1 VPFGGARSAH
11 SVLAVQKMFFLL
23 KNHLSDL
30 SYQSDKEGT
39 CMDEKN
45 AKAMS
50 YSVIAAAWLA
60 VFCLFG
66 YRATFAVLSGPMAST
81 MNWTG
86 AEVSL
91 GYSLMMTIYAI
102 TAFFSGMIID
112 KWGTKP
118 VYAIAAVFGMLG
130 FYLTSR
136 VDSLWAYY
144 ACYAIFA
151 GIGTGMLWVSSTIS
165 VRKWFVGKYYAKMW
179 GIAFAGAPMAQV
191 LLSLGVKPMLVQN
204 AAQWRDAMSYL
215 AWITLALLLI
225 AAMLAKKNPE
235 QYGIIPFGA
244 VPAAP
249 GADTKTEHIWSVGEA
264 FGTSA
269 IWGAVLAFLTSMV
282 AEFLI
287 WTQVVRYWTKDLQ
300 MSLDYATNLYVAIG
314 IAGIFT
320 MPLMGIMA
328 DKVVGHLGNEVR
340 GRKVMLV
347 FAPLVGVAACM
358 LLLNMNAESGLL
370 GIVVCILFA
379 TYWAIEPGGVVGY
392 SGAIYGRVSL
402 GKIWGTATLIVMGIG
417 PALGSFMGGY
427 LADTSGNFTASI
439 QFAMAAFAISAVVAF
454 LLPLSATAKAAR
466 GNTNTIPMDTNK

>member
-1 VPFGGARSAH
+1 
-11 SVLAVQKMFFLL
+11 
-23 KNHLSDL
+23 
-30 SYQSDKEGT
+30 
-39 CMDEKN
+39 MDNQN
-45 AKAMS
+45 AKGMS
-50 YSVIAAAWLA
+50 YSVIAASFLA

-118 VYAIAAVFGMLG
+118 VYAIAAVFAMLG
-130 FYLTSR
+130 FWLTSR
-136 VDSLWAYY
+136 VDSLFAYY

-179 GIAFAGAPMAQV
+179 GIAFAGAPLAQV
-191 LLSLGVKPMLVQN
+191 LLSLGVKPLLVQN
-204 AAQWRDAMSYL
+204 AAQWRDAMNYM
-215 AWITLALLLI
+215 AWIVLVLLFV
-225 AAMLAKKNPE
+225 AAALAKKNPE
-235 QYGIIPFGA
+235 QYGITPFGA
-244 VPAAP
+244 IQAAP
-249 GADTKTEHIWSVGEA
+249 GTVGKPEYVWRVGEA
-264 FGTSA
+264 FGTTA
-269 IWGAVLAFLTSMV
+269 IWGAIFAFMGCMIG
-282 AEFLI
+282 EFLI
-287 WTQVVRYWTKDLQ
+287 WTQVVRYWTKDLG
-300 MSLDYATNLYVAIG
+300 MPLDSATNLYVAIG

-320 MPLMGIMA
+320 MPLMGIVA
-328 DKVVGHLGNEVR
+328 DKVVVRLGNEIK

-347 FAPLVGVAACM
+347 FAPLVGIVACF
-358 LLLNMNAESGLL
+358 LLLNMTATSTLL
-370 GIVVCILFA
+370 GVVVCILFA

-392 SGAIYGRVSL
+392 AGAIYGRVSL
-402 GKIWGTATLIVMGIG
+402 GKIWGFATLIVMGIG

-439 QFAMAAFAISAVVAF
+439 KFAMVSFAISAIVAVM
-454 LLPLSATAKAAR
+454 LPMSATSKAAAQESA
-466 GNTNTIPMDTNK
+466 NTSSAEIKS

>member
-1 VPFGGARSAH
+1 
-11 SVLAVQKMFFLL
+11 
-23 KNHLSDL
+23 
-30 SYQSDKEGT
+30 
-39 CMDEKN
+39 MDNQN
-45 AKAMS
+45 AKGMS
-50 YSVIAAAWLA
+50 YSVIAASFLA

-81 MNWTG
+81 MKWSG

-136 VDSLWAYY
+136 VETLFAYY
-144 ACYAIFA
+144 ACYAVFA

-165 VRKWFVGKYYAKMW
+165 VRKWFVGKFYAKMW
-179 GIAFAGAPMAQV
+179 GIAFAGAPLAQV
-191 LLSLGVKPMLVQN
+191 LLSLGVKPLLVQN
-204 AAQWRDAMSYL
+204 AAQWRDAMNYL
-215 AWITLALLLI
+215 AWITLGLLLV

-235 QYGIIPFGA
+235 QYGITPFGA
-244 VPAAP
+244 MPAAP
-249 GADTKTEHIWSVGEA
+249 GAAAKPEHIWNVGEA
-264 FGTSA
+264 FGTTA
-269 IWGAVLAFLTSMV
+269 IWGAIIAFLTSMV

-287 WTQVVRYWTKDLQ
+287 WTQVVRYWTKDLN
-300 MSLDYATNLYVAIG
+300 MSLDSATNLYVAIG

-320 MPLMGIMA
+320 MPLMGIVA
-328 DKVVGHLGNEVR
+328 DKVVGHLGNEVK
-340 GRKVMLV
+340 GRKAMLV
-347 FAPLVGVAACM
+347 FAPLVGVAACL
-358 LLLNMNAESGLL
+358 LLLNMKATSTVL

-392 SGAIYGRVSL
+392 SGAVYGRVSL

-439 QFAMAAFAISAVVAF
+439 QFAMASFAISAVVAF
-454 LLPLSATAKAAR
+454 FLPLTATSKAEVAQQEPVKV
-466 GNTNTIPMDTNK
+466 TA

>member
-1 VPFGGARSAH
+1 MGN
-11 SVLAVQKMFFLL
+11 Q
-23 KNHLSDL
+23 
-30 SYQSDKEGT
+30 
-39 CMDEKN
+39 N
-45 AKAMS
+45 AKSMS

-81 MNWTG
+81 MKWTG

-91 GYSLMMTIYAI
+91 GYSLMMSIYAI

-118 VYAIAAVFGMLG
+118 VYTIAAVFGMLG

-136 VDSLWAYY
+136 VDNLMAYY
-144 ACYAIFA
+144 ACYSIFA

-191 LLSLGVKPMLVQN
+191 LLSLGVKPLLVQN
-204 AAQWRDAMSYL
+204 AAQWRDAMNYL
-215 AWITLALLLI
+215 AWITLVMLLI
-225 AAMLAKKNPE
+225 AAWLAKRNPE
-235 QYGIIPFGA
+235 QYGITPFGA

-249 GADTKTEHIWSVGEA
+249 GAAAKPEHIWSVGEA
-264 FGTSA
+264 FGTAA

-287 WTQVVRYWTKDLQ
+287 WTQVVRYWTKDLG
-300 MSLDYATNLYVAIG
+300 MSLDSATNLYVAIG

-320 MPLMGIMA
+320 MPLMGIVA
-328 DKVVGHLGNEVR
+328 DKVVGYLGNEVK
-340 GRKVMLV
+340 GRKAMLV
-347 FAPLVGVAACM
+347 FAPLVGVLACV
-358 LLLNMNAESGLL
+358 LLLKMDASSGLL

-392 SGAIYGRVSL
+392 SGAVYGRVSL

-417 PALGSFMGGY
+417 PALGSYMGGY
-427 LADTSGNFTASI
+427 LADASGNFTASI
-439 QFAMAAFAISAVVAF
+439 KFAMAAFAVSAIVAF
-454 LLPLSATAKAAR
+454 LLPLSATAKVTVQGSPNAASVE
-466 GNTNTIPMDTNK
+466 KKS

>member
-1 VPFGGARSAH
+1 
-11 SVLAVQKMFFLL
+11 
-23 KNHLSDL
+23 
-30 SYQSDKEGT
+30 
-39 CMDEKN
+39 MDNQN
-45 AKAMS
+45 AKSMS
-50 YSVIAAAWLA
+50 YSVIAASFLA

-81 MNWTG
+81 MKWTG

-118 VYAIAAVFGMLG
+118 VYAIAAVFAMLG
-130 FYLTSR
+130 FWLTSR
-136 VDSLWAYY
+136 VESLFAYY
-144 ACYAIFA
+144 ACYAVFA

-165 VRKWFVGKYYAKMW
+165 VRKWFVGKFYAKMW
-179 GIAFAGAPMAQV
+179 GIAFAGAPLAQV
-191 LLSLGVKPMLVQN
+191 LLSLGVKPLLVQN
-204 AAQWRDAMSYL
+204 AAQWRDAMNYL
-215 AWITLALLLI
+215 AWIVLVLLLV

-235 QYGIIPFGA
+235 QYGITPFGA
-244 VPAAP
+244 MPAAP
-249 GADTKTEHIWSVGEA
+249 GAAAKPEYVWNVSEA
-264 FGTSA
+264 FGTPA
-269 IWGAVLAFLTSMV
+269 IWGAILAFLTSMV

-287 WTQVVRYWTKDLQ
+287 WTQVVRYWTKDLSI
-300 MSLDYATNLYVAIG
+300 SLDSATNLYVAIG

-320 MPLMGIMA
+320 MPLMGIVA
-328 DKVVGHLGNEVR
+328 DKVVGHLGNEVK
-340 GRKVMLV
+340 GRKAMLV
-347 FAPLVGVAACM
+347 FAPLVGVAACI
-358 LLLNMNAESGLL
+358 LLLNMKSTSTLL

-392 SGAIYGRVSL
+392 SGAVYGRVSL

-439 QFAMAAFAISAVVAF
+439 QFAMASFAISAAVAF
-454 LLPLSATAKAAR
+454 FLPLTATSKAAVAQAQEAAKV
-466 GNTNTIPMDTNK
+466 TA

>member
-1 VPFGGARSAH
+1 
-11 SVLAVQKMFFLL
+11 
-23 KNHLSDL
+23 
-30 SYQSDKEGT
+30 
-39 CMDEKN
+39 
-45 AKAMS
+45 MS
-50 YSVIAAAWLA
+50 YSVIAASFLA

-81 MNWTG
+81 MKWTG

-130 FYLTSR
+130 FWLTSR
-136 VDSLWAYY
+136 VESLFAYY
-144 ACYAIFA
+144 ACYAVFA

-179 GIAFAGAPMAQV
+179 GIAFAGAPIAQV
-191 LLSLGVKPMLVQN
+191 VLSLGVKPMLVQN
-204 AAQWRDAMSYL
+204 AAQWRDAMNYL
-215 AWITLALLLI
+215 AWITLGLLLV

-235 QYGIIPFGA
+235 QYGITPFGA

-249 GADTKTEHIWSVGEA
+249 GSNAKPEYVWSVGEA
-264 FGTSA
+264 FRTPA

-287 WTQVVRYWTKDLQ
+287 WTQVVRYWTKDLA
-300 MSLDYATNLYVAIG
+300 MTLDSATNLYVAIG
-314 IAGIFT
+314 IAGIIT
-320 MPLMGIMA
+320 MPLMGVVA
-328 DKVVGHLGNEVR
+328 DKVVGYLGNEVK
-340 GRKVMLV
+340 GRKAMLV

-358 LLLNMNAESGLL
+358 LLLNMTAQSGIL
-370 GIVVCILFA
+370 GVVVCILFA

-392 SGAIYGRVSL
+392 SGAVYGRISL

-439 QFAMAAFAISAVVAF
+439 KFAMASFAISAVVAF
-454 LLPLSATAKAAR
+454 MLPLSATSKAAVAEAEAKQTMSPSA
-466 GNTNTIPMDTNK
+466 GN

>member
-1 VPFGGARSAH
+1 MEN
-11 SVLAVQKMFFLL
+11 Q
-23 KNHLSDL
+23 
-30 SYQSDKEGT
+30 
-39 CMDEKN
+39 N
-45 AKAMS
+45 AKGMS
-50 YSVIAAAWLA
+50 YSVIAASFLA

-81 MNWTG
+81 MKWTG

-136 VDSLWAYY
+136 VETLFAYY

-165 VRKWFVGKYYAKMW
+165 VRKWFVGKFYAKMW
-179 GIAFAGAPMAQV
+179 GIAFAGAPLAQV
-191 LLSLGVKPMLVQN
+191 LLSLGVKPLLVQN
-204 AAQWRDAMSYL
+204 AAQWRDAMNYL
-215 AWITLALLLI
+215 AWITLGLLLV

-235 QYGIIPFGA
+235 QYGITPFGA
-244 VPAAP
+244 MPAAP
-249 GADTKTEHIWSVGEA
+249 GAAAKPEHIWNVGEA
-264 FGTSA
+264 FGTTA
-269 IWGAVLAFLTSMV
+269 IWGAIIAFLTSMV

-287 WTQVVRYWTKDLQ
+287 WTQVVRYWTKDLN
-300 MSLDYATNLYVAIG
+300 MSLDSATNLYVAIG

-320 MPLMGIMA
+320 MPLMGIVA
-328 DKVVGHLGNEVR
+328 DKVVGHLGNEVK
-340 GRKVMLV
+340 GRKAMLV
-347 FAPLVGVAACM
+347 FAPLVGVAACL
-358 LLLNMNAESGLL
+358 LLLNMKATSTVL

-392 SGAIYGRVSL
+392 SGAVYGRVSL

-439 QFAMAAFAISAVVAF
+439 QFAMASFAISAVVAF
-454 LLPLSATAKAAR
+454 LLPLTATSKVVVTQDASKVTA
-466 GNTNTIPMDTNK
+466 

>member
-1 VPFGGARSAH
+1 
-11 SVLAVQKMFFLL
+11 
-23 KNHLSDL
+23 
-30 SYQSDKEGT
+30 
-39 CMDEKN
+39 MDNQN
-45 AKAMS
+45 AKGMS
-50 YSVIAAAWLA
+50 YSVIAASFLA

-81 MNWTG
+81 MKWTG

-91 GYSLMMTIYAI
+91 GYSLMMSIYAI

-130 FYLTSR
+130 FWLTSR
-136 VDSLWAYY
+136 VESLFAYY

-179 GIAFAGAPMAQV
+179 GIAFAGAPIAQV
-191 LLSLGVKPMLVQN
+191 VLSLGVKPMLVQN
-204 AAQWRDAMSYL
+204 AAQWRDAMNYL
-215 AWITLALLLI
+215 AWVTLGLLLI

-235 QYGIIPFGA
+235 QYGITPFGA
-244 VPAAP
+244 MPQAP
-249 GADTKTEHIWSVGEA
+249 GANAKPEYVWGVGEA
-264 FGTSA
+264 FGTFA
-269 IWGAVLAFLTSMV
+269 IWGAVLAFLTAMIG
-282 AEFLI
+282 EFLI
-287 WTQVVRYWTKDLQ
+287 WTQVVRYWTKDLG
-300 MSLDYATNLYVAIG
+300 MTLDSATNLYVAIG

-320 MPLMGIMA
+320 MPLMGVVA
-328 DKVVGHLGNEVR
+328 DKVVGLLGNEVK

-347 FAPLVGVAACM
+347 FAPIIGVIACM
-358 LLLNMNAESGLL
+358 LLLNMNANSGLL
-370 GIVVCILFA
+370 GVVVCILFA

-392 SGAIYGRVSL
+392 AGSVYGRISL

-417 PALGSFMGGY
+417 PALGSYMGGY

-439 QFAMAAFAISAVVAF
+439 KFAMASFAVSAVVAF
-454 LLPLSATAKAAR
+454 LLPLTATVKAEAPEKEKEVSVSA
-466 GNTNTIPMDTNK
+466 GS

>member
-1 VPFGGARSAH
+1 
-11 SVLAVQKMFFLL
+11 
-23 KNHLSDL
+23 
-30 SYQSDKEGT
+30 
-39 CMDEKN
+39 MDNQN
-45 AKAMS
+45 AKGMS

-81 MNWTG
+81 MKWTG

-91 GYSLMMTIYAI
+91 GYSLMMSIYAI

-118 VYAIAAVFGMLG
+118 VYTIAAIFGMLG

-136 VDSLWAYY
+136 VDSLIAYY
-144 ACYAIFA
+144 ACYSIFA

-191 LLSLGVKPMLVQN
+191 LLSLGVKPLLVQN
-204 AAQWRDAMSYL
+204 AAQWRDAMNYL
-215 AWITLALLLI
+215 AWITLVLLLI
-225 AAMLAKKNPE
+225 AAALAKKNPE
-235 QYGIIPFGA
+235 QYGITPFGA
-244 VPAAP
+244 VPTAP
-249 GADTKTEHIWSVGEA
+249 GTAAKQEHIWGVGEA
-264 FGTSA
+264 FGTAA

-287 WTQVVRYWTKDLQ
+287 WTQVVRYWTKDLS
-300 MSLDYATNLYVAIG
+300 MSLDSATNLYVAIG

-320 MPLMGIMA
+320 MPLMGIVA
-328 DKVVGHLGNEVR
+328 DKVVGYLGNEVK
-340 GRKVMLV
+340 GRKAMLV
-347 FAPLVGVAACM
+347 FAPLVGVVAC
-358 LLLNMNAESGLL
+358 LLLLKMDASSGLL

-417 PALGSFMGGY
+417 PALGSYMGGY

-439 QFAMAAFAISAVVAF
+439 QFAMAAFALSAVIAF
-454 LLPLSATAKAAR
+454 LLPLSATAKVTVQGGPNAAAVEKK
-466 GNTNTIPMDTNK
+466 G